1 MSERRRYTEDLRAT
15 VMAALLEG
23 QSVSSVAKEYEIPKG
38 TVSQWKKRTLKE
50 GVANSV
56 TQKEDIGDL
65 LLELLRSNVESLI
78 AISKATQDPEWIK
91 KQDAA
96 ELGTFFGIKHDK
108 AVRMVEALNGPSES
122 EGS

>member
-1 MSERRRYTEDLRAT
+1 MSKYDETTRAA

-23 QSVSSVAKEYEIPKG
+23 QSVSSVAREYQIPKG
-38 TVSQWKKRTLKE
+38 TVSNWRRSVE
-50 GVANSV
+50 RGVRSDC
-56 TQKEDIGDL
+56 TQKGDMGDL

-78 AISKATQDPEWIK
+78 AISRATQDPEWIK

-108 AVRMVEALNGPSES
+108 AVRMVEALNGSSEP